1 MKKDFYLNEDILVLM
16 KKLNLLV
23 NVWQFHQV
31 KYLIFQLNILLE
43 FSNFHIPDWFDIVED
58 TKFIITKLATKL
70 KELEVLYK
78 KLGTRPDFFD
88 QKNDDE
94 ARTSILVDEIKKLI
108 NTAFKNIN
116 GLRSYASTSHSILEK
131 KLVGNIV
138 QGLIVSLNDI
148 TRNFREEQ
156 SNYFKQI
163 NSIQETANDFF
174 EWDLDGNTKDKTSV
188 ESFDNFLK
196 PSTTATTYNAS
207 QMDDLVSDINL
218 DEHFQHRRPN
228 RSGNDQLMI
237 LKNDEKMMEL
247 REREVNGIV
256 QSIVEL
262 NQIYKDLSHLVHEQ
276 GKKFLIITFQCSNFF
291 IFFL

>member
-1 MKKDFYLNEDILVLM
+1 MKYF
-16 KKLNLLV
+16 LL
-23 NVWQFHQV
+23 
-31 KYLIFQLNILLE
+31 
-43 FSNFHIPDWFDIVED
+43 DWFDIVED
-58 TKFIITKLATKL
+58 TKFINTKLATKL

-94 ARTSILVDEIKKLI
+94 ARTGILVDEIKKLI

-116 GLRSYASTSHSILEK
+116 NLRSHATRSHSHLEK

-156 SNYFKQI
+156 SNYFKQV
-163 NSIQETANDFF
+163 NSMQETANDFF
-174 EWDLDGNTKDKTSV
+174 EWDLENSTKNGDN
-188 ESFDNFLK
+188 FDNFLK
-196 PSTTATTYNAS
+196 APNSSVTTYNSS
-207 QMDDLVSDINL
+207 QMDDLVSDMNL
-218 DEHFQHRRPN
+218 DEHFQQRRPN
-228 RSGNDQLMI
+228 RNQNDQLLMM
-237 LKNDEKMMEL
+237 KNDEKMMEV
-247 REREVNGIV
+247 REREVQGIV

-276 GKKFLIITFQCSNFF
+276 GRWRML
-291 IFFL
+291 L